1 MIAVVK
7 NKRQTCKRCGNEF
20 LTYRNDGKGPRYC
33 SKECRS
39 KMVQVPCYACG
50 TMLSRSPSRLV
61 RNGNQQRQYCNAEC
75 QKIKP
80 SRPKKCNKLPE
91 EVKAHRRLMRRLKT
105 ISKPRKPSPWSQ
117 RCMKEKM
124 RVLCRCSQF
133 RETTEAKVK
142 QTKAASSRLFPRDFI
157 KLAEPPKQ
165 KTKDQLWKYK
175 LNNICSN
182 HRKRMKRKQEQLA
195 GQKSLG
201 ANRSPLMTLK
211 K

>member
-105 ISKPRKPSPWSQ
+105 ISKPRKPSAWSQ
-117 RCMKEKM
+117 QCMKAKM
-124 RVLCRCSQF
+124 AGLCQCNKHRVTKSSLQRKS
-133 RETTEAKVK
+133 ETT
-142 QTKAASSRLFPRDFI
+142 RLFLWDFHKI
-157 KLAEPPKQ
+157 AENKPKS
-165 KTKDQLWKYK
+165 KDQLWKEK
-175 LNNICSN
+175 FNNMCSN
-182 HRKRMKRKQEQLA
+182 SRKRIKRKAGKA
-195 GQKSLG
+195 GQKISQRTG
-201 ANRSPLMTLK
+201 IN
-211 K
+211 